1 MGLSEGWLFEA
12 EAVEHLGISYSVC
25 AFPLQ
30 SSEILRA
37 VKLCHLC
44 DLSDSFGEGDNSV
57 RQFCCCGLVKDGF
70 LQGWAFNTRFIRERK
85 KKCKRPDKQARHKL
99 RLSRKPQSNL
109 SEDGRVCYFYTPLS
123 SFKMSGGGR
132 AREESSLMKE
142 ATSGK
147 CQALLKPTG
156 I

>member
-57 RQFCCCGLVKDGF
+57 
-70 LQGWAFNTRFIRERK
+70 
-85 KKCKRPDKQARHKL
+85 
-99 RLSRKPQSNL
+99 
-109 SEDGRVCYFYTPLS
+109 
-123 SFKMSGGGR
+123 
-132 AREESSLMKE
+132 
-142 ATSGK
+142 
-147 CQALLKPTG
+147 
-156 I
+156 